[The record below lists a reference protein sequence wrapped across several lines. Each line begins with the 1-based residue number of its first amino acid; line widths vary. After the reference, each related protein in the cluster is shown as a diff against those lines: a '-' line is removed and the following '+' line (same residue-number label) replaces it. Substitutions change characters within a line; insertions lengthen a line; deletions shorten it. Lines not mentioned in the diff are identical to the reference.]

1 MTEVGGDTQRLRH
14 APGTPEITVR
24 WGGQSKLAR
33 RDESTT
39 LVRVRELAHCNGRP
53 SHWQDQHQRLLS
65 ACDSASRI
73 SCLFPNNGS
82 HGAARVITPRKTD
95 AVSPWLNHTERRNL
109 KKKRKKIR
117 VAHCN
122 LERFQWP
129 TYVTWTGERQIRAA
143 LATYLHI
150 EPEKTKDAAAILFRQ
165 INTSVRPDSK
175 TVCPGQQQITLPLTP
190 FTVKLA

>member
-109 KKKRKKIR
+109 KKKRKKSVLRI
-117 VAHCN
+117 
-122 LERFQWP
+122 
-129 TYVTWTGERQIRAA
+129 VTWNGSSDPRTSHGQVSGRSERLWLPTCTLNQRKQRM
-143 LATYLHI
+143 LQ
-150 EPEKTKDAAAILFRQ
+150 PFF
-165 INTSVRPDSK
+165 SVRSIRLF
-175 TVCPGQQQITLPLTP
+175 GLTTKRCVP
-190 FTVKLA
+190 VSSR